1 MGKAGDTALDMNPR
15 YAAALALVG
24 CYLLIP
30 PLGGG
35 KPDATAPLR
44 RWIQFNAFDSAH
56 SCEQYRQSP
65 DFVLELELDQQG
77 FEPGLSKETA
87 RALRVAEAS
96 NSRCVSTDDPRL
108 KENPTD
114 GSK

>member
-1 MGKAGDTALDMNPR
+1 MNPR

-44 RWIQFNAFDSAH
+44 GWRQFNAFDSAH
-56 SCEQYRQSP
+56 ACEQYRQGP
-65 DFVLELELDQQG
+65 DFLLELELDQQG

-87 RALRVAEAS
+87 RELRVAEAS
-96 NSRCVSTDDPRL
+96 NSLCVSTDDARL
-108 KENPTD
+108 KQKQTD